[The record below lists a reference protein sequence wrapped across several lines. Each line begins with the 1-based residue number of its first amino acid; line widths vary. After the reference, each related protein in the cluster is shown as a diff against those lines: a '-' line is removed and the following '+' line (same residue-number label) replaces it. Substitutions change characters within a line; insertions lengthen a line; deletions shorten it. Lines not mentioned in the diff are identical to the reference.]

1 MKYKYRDTQ
10 MAKQQK
16 KTITS
21 GTAGAS
27 AAAARGAVE
36 PVVAAARAIDL
47 VVESAVSLSAP
58 EREQIAQLA
67 YSYWQARGCPEGSS
81 EEDWLR
87 AESELRK
94 QAAGTRA

>member
-27 AAAARGAVE
+27 AAAARGAGE
-36 PVVAAARAIDL
+36 PVVAAARALDL

-67 YSYWQARGCPEGSS
+67 YSYWQARGVRGFVGGGLAPGWS
-81 EEDWLR
+81 E
-87 AESELRK
+87 SRK